1 LPGISELK
9 EVRSSV
15 HEKSEDAGDRRWFNL
30 GAIDLESRDTIFF
43 IGSLRE

>member
-1 LPGISELK
+1 VNELT
-9 EVRSSV
+9 EIGSSV